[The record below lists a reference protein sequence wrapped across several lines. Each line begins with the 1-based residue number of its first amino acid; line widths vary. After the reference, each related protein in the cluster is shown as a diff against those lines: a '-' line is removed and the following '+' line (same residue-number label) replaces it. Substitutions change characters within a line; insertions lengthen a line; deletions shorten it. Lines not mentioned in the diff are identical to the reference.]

1 MVQGGQAQQVV
12 LAARYTEAVSGFDG
26 SQANSNE
33 NTPSTVPGADAAWS
47 GTATPVG
54 DGRASQPSTR
64 SRALSGILA
73 LIVGA
78 VFGAVGTVAHQ
89 STLNVGM
96 LSLPLGLPL
105 ALLGVAALLI
115 GFRLLLRDRLVVL
128 LAAIGIVAVIALFS
142 LPSPGGAVLIPQGLA
157 GIVWTIGPVLIAT
170 VVVAW
175 PRLPERAVAP
185 EPPVGRA

>member
-1 MVQGGQAQQVV
+1 MSGYDDSQMNDNKFLSTEPHPTGTTSASAAPAAQTQQ
-12 LAARYTEAVSGFDG
+12 S
-26 SQANSNE
+26 
-33 NTPSTVPGADAAWS
+33 
-47 GTATPVG
+47 
-54 DGRASQPSTR
+54 STR
-64 SRALSGILA
+64 SRAISCILA

-96 LSLPLGLPL
+96 LRLPLGLPL
-105 ALLGVAALLI
+105 ALLGVAALLL

-157 GIVWTIGPVLIAT
+157 GILWTIGPVLIAT

-175 PRLPERAVAP
+175 PRLPERAQAP
-185 EPPVGRA
+185 ESAVGRA